1 MNKICGIYKITC
13 TVTGDFYIGSS
24 KNISKRWNAHRAP
37 CEHKA
42 YPNYKMYQDMDK
54 YGLENFTFEVLEE
67 TEDLKVREQFY
78 MDTLKP
84 TYNYRRSYLHDLDK
98 KELWW
103 ESNKERIYANKKT
116 EEYRAKSREY
126 MREYRS
132 RKKSLIK

>member
-13 TVTGDFYIGSS
+13 TITGDFYIGSS
-24 KNISKRWNAHRAP
+24 KNISKRWNAHCAP
-37 CEHKA
+37 CTHKA

-84 TYNYRRSYLHDLDK
+84 TYNYRRSYLLDLDK

-103 ESNKERIYANKKT
+103 ELNKEHVYAYKKT

-132 RKKSLIK
+132 RKKSLIN